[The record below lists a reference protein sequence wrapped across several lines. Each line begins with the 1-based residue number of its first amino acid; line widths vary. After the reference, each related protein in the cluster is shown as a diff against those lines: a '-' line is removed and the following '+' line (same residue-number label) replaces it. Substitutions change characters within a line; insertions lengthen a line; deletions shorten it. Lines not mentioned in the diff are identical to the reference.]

1 MKIVIVGCGE
11 VGETLAAQLN
21 EKENNITVV
30 DLSPERVKD
39 LSQRLDVMGVVGNGA
54 THTTLVEAGIAS
66 ADLLIAVT
74 ESDELNL
81 LCCVIAKKT
90 GKCQVIAR
98 VRNPEYRSE
107 LEYLKAELGLAML
120 INPEY
125 ETAGEISRV
134 LRLPV
139 ATMVEP
145 FANGRVEL
153 VKFKLSD
160 DNILVG
166 MSVREMSAKLKC
178 DVLICSAERGE
189 EVFVANGN
197 FIFEAGDVV
206 TVISTPRRSAGFFK
220 RIGIREHS
228 IKNVIIV
235 GAGNTAHHLCN
246 NLKGTGLSI
255 KVIDH
260 DLKKCNELASNHPE
274 IMVINGDETD
284 QELLIEEGIEFADAF
299 VALSDGDEENIL
311 LSLFAKRVSNA
322 KIIAKIIRTDY
333 DDIVKH
339 LDIDT
344 VIYPKTISSDMMVRY
359 VRAMKNKRG
368 SNVQMM
374 YSFARGSVEAAQFV
388 VNASS
393 SLVGVQISELNL
405 KPDVLIAAI
414 IRAKKLIIPK
424 GQDAIFEGDT
434 VIVVTKAL
442 GLEDI
447 SDILKK

>member
-21 EKENNITVV
+21 EKDNNITVV
-30 DLSPERVKD
+30 DLSPERVKE
-39 LSQRLDVMGVVGNGA
+39 LSERLDVMGVVGNGA
-54 THTTLVEAGIAS
+54 THTTLVEAGIAG

-81 LCCVIAKKT
+81 LCCIIAKKT

-107 LEYLKAELGLAML
+107 LDYLKAELGLAML

-145 FANGRVEL
+145 FAGGKVEL
-153 VKFKLSD
+153 IKFRLPE
-160 DNILVG
+160 DNMLVG
-166 MSVREMSAKLKC
+166 MSVREMSAKLKS
-178 DVLICSAERGE
+178 DVLIASVERGD
-189 EVFVANGN
+189 EVYIANGS
-197 FIFEAGDVV
+197 FVFEASDEI

-220 RIGIREHS
+220 RIGIRETS
-228 IKNVIIV
+228 IKNVIVV
-235 GAGNTAHHLCN
+235 GAGNIAHHLAN
-246 NLKGTGLSI
+246 NLKGSGVSI

-260 DLKKCNELASNHPE
+260 DLRKCNELASAHPE
-274 IMVINGDETD
+274 LIVINGDETD
-284 QELLIEEGIEFADAF
+284 QELLIEEGIESADAF
-299 VALSDGDEENIL
+299 VVISDGDEENIL
-311 LSLFAKRVSNA
+311 LSLFAKRVSDA
-322 KIIAKIIRTDY
+322 KIITKIMRTDY
-333 DDIVKH
+333 DDIIKH

-344 VIYPKTISSDMMVRY
+344 VIYPKAISSDMMVRY

-374 YSFARGSVEAAQFV
+374 YSFARGSIEAAQFV
-388 VNASS
+388 ANASS
-393 SLVGVQISELNL
+393 PLIGVQISELDL
-405 KPDVLIAAI
+405 KADVLIAAI
-414 IRAKKLIIPK
+414 IRAKKIIIPR
-424 GQDAIFEGDT
+424 GQDAILDGDS
-434 VIVVTKAL
+434 VIVVTKDL
-442 GLEDI
+442 GLEDL